1 MESTNGGGRVGG
13 GGSGMGGATNG
24 TNGESHGVNGVENG
38 RIMSQVRDREDRER
52 LDKCWEKVIA
62 SLIEQN
68 KRLAAHGSV

>member
-38 RIMSQVRDREDRER
+38 RIMSQVRDWER
-52 LDKCWEKVIA
+52 LDNCWEKVIA
-62 SLIEQN
+62 LLIKQN
-68 KRLAAHGSV
+68 KKLAAHGTV

>member
-38 RIMSQVRDREDRER
+38 RIMSQVRDRER
-52 LDKCWEKVIA
+52 LGKC
-62 SLIEQN
+62 
-68 KRLAAHGSV
+68 